1 MPSLSCGLTNISEIM
16 ICCIKIRSML
26 WWRYI
31 IHKAEI
37 ALKLLFN
44 DHRQGRVQPLITV
57 SAVVGALWV
66 KLEPFCGWRCHIIP
80 VVTPLLY
87 PARTLLSP
95 HLLFLLSAVLPPA
108 AVFVT
113 RPFPTH
119 LPFFP
124 PFLFVALCL
133 KPTHL
138 SQCPKRY
145 PSISPL
151 VLFYVLSLHPSI
163 YPSPPPPLSSSFS
176 FPLISLPMLWFV
188 SPISVR
194 TVITAVSSLGENKVV
209 LCSRHHKRWEK

>member
-1 MPSLSCGLTNISEIM
+1 MDDGVTLFQLSPLFFTPPVPFSAPIFFSFC
-16 ICCIKIRSML
+16 
-26 WWRYI
+26 
-31 IHKAEI
+31 
-37 ALKLLFN
+37 LLSY
-44 DHRQGRVQPLITV
+44 L
-57 SAVVGALWV
+57 L
-66 KLEPFCGWRCHIIP
+66 
-80 VVTPLLY
+80 LLY
-87 PARTLLSP
+87 
-95 HLLFLLSAVLPPA
+95 F
-108 AVFVT
+108 FT

-209 LCSRHHKRWEK
+209 LCSRHHKR

>member
-1 MPSLSCGLTNISEIM
+1 M
-16 ICCIKIRSML
+16 
-26 WWRYI
+26 
-31 IHKAEI
+31 
-37 ALKLLFN
+37 
-44 DHRQGRVQPLITV
+44 
-57 SAVVGALWV
+57 GALWV
-66 KLEPFCGWRCHIIP
+66 KLEPVFRWRCHIIP

-87 PARTLLSP
+87 PARTLLE
-95 HLLFLLSAVLPPA
+95 PPSSFP
-108 AVFVT
+108 FVCCLT
-113 RPFPTH
+113 SCCCICHTPFSNSSS
-119 LPFFP
+119 FFP
-124 PFLFVALCL
+124 PFLFVAFCL

-138 SQCPKRY
+138 SQCPKQN

>member
-1 MPSLSCGLTNISEIM
+1 MTVSHYSSCHPSSLPRPYPSQPPSSFPFVCCLTSC
-16 ICCIKIRSML
+16 CCI
-26 WWRYI
+26 
-31 IHKAEI
+31 
-37 ALKLLFN
+37 F
-44 DHRQGRVQPLITV
+44 
-57 SAVVGALWV
+57 
-66 KLEPFCGWRCHIIP
+66 F
-80 VVTPLLY
+80 
-87 PARTLLSP
+87 
-95 HLLFLLSAVLPPA
+95 
-108 AVFVT
+108 T

-209 LCSRHHKRWEK
+209 LCSRHHKR